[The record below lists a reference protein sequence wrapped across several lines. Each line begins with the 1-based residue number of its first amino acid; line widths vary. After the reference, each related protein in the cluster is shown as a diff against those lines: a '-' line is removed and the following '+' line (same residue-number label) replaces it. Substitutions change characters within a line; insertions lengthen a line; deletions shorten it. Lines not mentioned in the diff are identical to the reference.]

1 MFKHT
6 IRSAVVVAVLL
17 GAASALVA
25 APTISTPTD
34 NLFGWWLMGE
44 NATVTGDTIN
54 SIPDQVNG
62 NTAVAQGDPQ
72 RAVGYPFD
80 PYDGDSYDTYC
91 DGTLDLVRV
100 DFGTLPGSTP
110 ETAPDGYSMSF
121 WAKPELLNGRM
132 PFYKL
137 FGGAGFMWCMYET
150 NGKFK
155 LKMYNGVTVYESITT
170 NVVLQADQW
179 THLVCVRDT
188 ADTGAI
194 RIYADGVL
202 AGETTG
208 TGSATMGG
216 TGYLSIGAKGDG
228 EFPTTG
234 AIDDFR
240 YYTEVLDVDEVA
252 AIYNNGKGDFGLGT
266 TPVAGTLIYGK

>member
-91 DGTLDLVRV
+91 DGVGDMVKV
-100 DFGTLPGSTP
+100 SFGSTG

-121 WAKPELLNGRM
+121 WARPELLNGRM
-132 PFYKL
+132 PFYKD
-137 FGGAGFMWCMYET
+137 FSGGQQGFMWSMYET

-155 LKMYNGVTVYESITT
+155 LKMRNDGGTVYEVITDAA
-170 NVVLQADQW
+170 VLQAGQW

-202 AGETTG
+202 AGETAG